1 MLSSRRLQVA
11 RSAVQGRRGSGEE
24 RLFAA
29 LATITSQRARRAYL
43 SRHPRLVC
51 DEVVARLSA
60 SVPQKRR
67 VDVEQALALA
77 EAAALIARRRRRPE
91 VLAQALRAKGNAL
104 YGRNEHAEAVQ
115 HHGEAVRLFAEAGQS
130 HEVARTL
137 S

>member
-43 SRHPRLVC
+43 SRHPRLVS

-60 SVPQKRR
+60 SVPQKLR
-67 VDVEQALALA
+67 VDVEQAVALA
-77 EAAALIARRRRRPE
+77 EAAAAGGAGPGGGGQGQRALWPQRARRGGAAPR
-91 VLAQALRAKGNAL
+91 
-104 YGRNEHAEAVQ
+104 
-115 HHGEAVRLFAEAGQS
+115 
-130 HEVARTL
+130 
-137 S
+137 